1 VITPRANHPETSV
14 FITIAAIA
22 AQFTSIYAPKPQ
34 QTPLFIALTLIL
46 ARLHNQT
53 EVTMKTGIL
62 YIAMFFLSGLI
73 LTFIYDVLSKTK
85 N

>member
-1 VITPRANHPETSV
+1 
-14 FITIAAIA
+14 
-22 AQFTSIYAPKPQ
+22 
-34 QTPLFIALTLIL
+34 
-46 ARLHNQT
+46 
-53 EVTMKTGIL
+53 MKTGIL